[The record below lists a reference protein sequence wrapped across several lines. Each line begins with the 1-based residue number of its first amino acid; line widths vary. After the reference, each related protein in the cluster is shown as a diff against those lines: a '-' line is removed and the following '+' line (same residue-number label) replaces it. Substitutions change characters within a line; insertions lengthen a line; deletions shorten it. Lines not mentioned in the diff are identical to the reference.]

1 MKKLFIL
8 FVSISLAL
16 FLTACSDSES
26 SNSKSNDEK
35 ETSQENK
42 EEAKQEETKKEESN
56 EKVTESEV
64 GKLTVVNQK
73 KNLNQTV
80 QSGPINL
87 TINAIQT
94 ATLEPSES
102 YKEMFDG
109 KDKVTIVTI
118 NLSVENTSD
127 DTIGFYPDQGTLTT
141 NTGEQANAETFL
153 SDEVGGDFYGK
164 VKKEGNVIFQANSE
178 APEITQLKYIIDG
191 AHDADFNSLG
201 EQLQI
206 DLSF

>member
-1 MKKLFIL
+1 MTTKKRQAKKTKKKQNKKKLKK
-8 FVSISLAL
+8 
-16 FLTACSDSES
+16 
-26 SNSKSNDEK
+26 KSR
-35 ETSQENK
+35 
-42 EEAKQEETKKEESN
+42 TKRLP
-56 EKVTESEV
+56 SEV

-164 VKKEGNVIFQANSE
+164 VKKKEMLFSKLIRKQ
-178 APEITQLKYIIDG
+178 KK
-191 AHDADFNSLG
+191 SLN
-201 EQLQI
+201 
-206 DLSF
+206 

>member
-8 FVSISLAL
+8 FVSISLAF
-16 FLTACSDSES
+16 FLTACNSDS
-26 SNSKSNDEK
+26 SNSSNDNEK

-73 KNLNQTV
+73 KDLNQTV

>member
-1 MKKLFIL
+1 MKKILIL

-64 GKLTVVNQK
+64 GKLTVANQK
-73 KNLNQTV
+73 KDLNQTV

-127 DTIGFYPDQGTLTT
+127 DTIGFYPDQGVLTT
-141 NTGEQANAETFL
+141 NTGEQANAEMFM

-164 VKKEGNVIFQANSE
+164 VKKEGNVIFQVNSE
-178 APEITQLKYIIDG
+178 AKEITQLKYIIDG

-201 EQLQI
+201 DQLQI